1 MKKLFTL
8 AALALVTTGAFAAS
22 SAYEKALQEARDNDN
37 AKNYLAAHK
46 SLDTALAAAK
56 TPEEKAQALLGVG
69 RVYTDEKNFAKAHEA
84 LQQLVAMKGATKEQ
98 KWTALSGISGAFL
111 GEKRFPEAR
120 ATIAKLVSDP
130 LAPAE
135 LRGSLRLVSAESYGS
150 QGQPD
155 VACAEYAKIGEDAN
169 VPLPIRWGAY
179 KRAGDIS
186 LSQSKWAQA
195 RADYDKAARL
205 PGLDG
210 VAVASIIGQIAET
223 YVSQNQLPQARAE
236 LTQAEQLV
244 SSLPIQQAAVRL
256 RIVQLYAQEN
266 NAEEALKSLNSFG
279 SMMTL
284 RAKEALDKKDYATA
298 RESFS
303 AILALRNGYDA
314 KGSNRSPQTIGL
326 LLVIG
331 QMYQFEGNYPKA
343 KEMYYSVVAVNPE
356 ANGISKE
363 DAVTIRTLQQSARLD
378 IARALVSQ
386 GNSAEAK
393 KAYVALLNTPDLY
406 PAYKKGAEGD
416 LAKLK

>member
-1 MKKLFTL
+1 MKRLLSTL
-8 AALALVTTGAFAAS
+8 ALLSAITIAVAAAETYQGYYQKARQEAHQGNVKGARATLQQALTVAQTDAQKSKVLLDIAQLDKKEKNNLQARQAWLQVVALQGAPKENKQVALFALGGSYLDEDNFVQARQYLSQVVADKSANQFLQES
-22 SAYEKALQEARDNDN
+22 SQLGIVSSFHGQRQYEEARQEARKVVDNPN
-37 AKNYLAAHK
+37 ATLT
-46 SLDTALAAAK
+46 SRLI
-56 TPEEKAQALLGVG
+56 AQ
-69 RVYTDEKNFAKAHEA
+69 
-84 LQQLVAMKGATKEQ
+84 Q
-98 KWTALSGISGAFL
+98 
-111 GEKRFPEAR
+111 
-120 ATIAKLVSDP
+120 
-130 LAPAE
+130 
-135 LRGSLRLVSAESYGS
+135 
-150 QGQPD
+150 
-155 VACAEYAKIGEDAN
+155 
-169 VPLPIRWGAY
+169 
-179 KRAGDIS
+179 
-186 LSQSKWAQA
+186 
-195 RADYDKAARL
+195 
-205 PGLDG
+205 
-210 VAVASIIGQIAET
+210 QIAET

-256 RIVQLYAQEN
+256 RIVRLYAQEN

-284 RAKEALDKKDYATA
+284 RAKKALDKKDYATA